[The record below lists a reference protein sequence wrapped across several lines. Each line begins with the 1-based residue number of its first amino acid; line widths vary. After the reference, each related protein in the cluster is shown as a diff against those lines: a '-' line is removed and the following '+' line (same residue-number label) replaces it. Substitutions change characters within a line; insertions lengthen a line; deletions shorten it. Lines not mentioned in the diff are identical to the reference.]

1 MISMNIIKKAGI
13 ALLGI
18 MLFVGCGSKELKTQ
32 VYEMNNN
39 DIYMNV
45 TLYYQ
50 DDVVKKQVSK
60 TEIPYSSSL
69 YGGASKEEIKEA
81 VDNALKNSEGL
92 EGLTDT
98 VDYLEDKL
106 VETIELDYEKIDFD
120 KAVKVFPN
128 LFPDYNE
135 NADAKIKFVSFKKTD
150 ENMIKEGFTKK

>member
-1 MISMNIIKKAGI
+1 MNIVKKAGI

-50 DDVVKKQVSK
+50 DDVVKKQVTK

-69 YGGASKEEIKEA
+69 YGGASKEEIKQA

-92 EGLTDT
+92 EGFTDT
-98 VDYLEDKL
+98 VEYLEDKI
-106 VETIELDYEKIDFD
+106 VESVVVDYEKIDFD
-120 KAVKVFPN
+120 KAAKALPN
-128 LFPDYNE
+128 LFPDYGE
-135 NADAKIKFVSFKKTD
+135 NSDAKIKFVSFKKTD